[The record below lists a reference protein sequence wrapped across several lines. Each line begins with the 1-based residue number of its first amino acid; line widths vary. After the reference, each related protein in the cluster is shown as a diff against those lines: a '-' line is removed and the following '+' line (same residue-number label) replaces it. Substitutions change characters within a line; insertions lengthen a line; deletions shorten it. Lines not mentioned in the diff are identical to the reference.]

1 MIIIRSPGK
10 NSGRGQ
16 FDLEAH
22 LSESYVG
29 KIALQQQRSRKG
41 WPNQSTDLRGPG
53 QDLLT
58 SIYDTG
64 SDLIPFYKKFYSL
77 VIVIVIIYQSL
88 TMPQSLHLLLSL
100 YLSF

>member
-16 FDLEAH
+16 FDLEPY

-29 KIALQQQRSRKG
+29 KIAFQQQRSRKG
-41 WPNQSTDLRGPG
+41 WPNQRTDLRGPG